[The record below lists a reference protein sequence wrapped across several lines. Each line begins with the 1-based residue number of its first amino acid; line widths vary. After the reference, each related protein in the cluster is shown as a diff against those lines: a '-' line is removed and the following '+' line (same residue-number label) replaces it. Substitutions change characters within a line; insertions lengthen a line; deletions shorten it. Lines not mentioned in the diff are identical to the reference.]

1 MAQPTYRKTQY
12 SWANLLRFR
21 RTMDRIISYL
31 LIFHYRDLLP
41 LIIRR
46 LHRTASFPSPYPLS
60 PHIFDRPLPYPVADV
75 LSRYQ
80 CCGAYL
86 VRYIDPQSGGTVGLG
101 LCPLC
106 SLTFTRSES
115 SRSI

>member
-1 MAQPTYRKTQY
+1 
-12 SWANLLRFR
+12 
-21 RTMDRIISYL
+21 MDRIISYL
-31 LIFHYRDLLP
+31 LISFYRDP
-41 LIIRR
+41 L
-46 LHRTASFPSPYPLS
+46 SPLSYADTSDCLVPISYPLS
-60 PHIFDRPLPYPVADV
+60 PHIFDRPLNYLVADV

-80 CCGAYL
+80 CRGAYL